1 MILKF
6 LKNKNGGSTASIDYL
21 LDKKR
26 VKNGTSKLL
35 SGDEHLSRTIINS
48 LTKKQK
54 VTFGVLSFEEENISD
69 FQKKEIMEDFEKTFF
84 AGLKKEQFNILWV
97 EHTDK
102 NRLELNFIIPKVE
115 LSTGRSFNP
124 YFHGSDFHLADLFQ
138 KKCNLKYGF
147 SDPKDPSKNQSLQG
161 EYKKTNIIKDYEE
174 VDKILHNLV
183 ADNVLKNRNEI
194 ALFLEENGIEVRRKK
209 DGSLGKHLSIK
220 IEKHHKSKRLKGGIY
235 DPKFTNIEALEK
247 LSISQETR
255 ERAWSHR
262 DTREELFAV
271 EKRLEKAIN
280 KRGNANSS
288 KYKSPLKK
296 DDIWSSNDEFID
308 AFLDVNIHQEN
319 EHFDKR
325 NEAKPKNNISDNKRS
340 EVDEFRSYSKRRDR
354 EREAVLER
362 VRTSY
367 PKQRSSLF
375 EELRDSRKSLFDRA
389 KKLKSERFRIGVQ
402 CQKHT
407 KEFDLSSGRIGV
419 KIDQLSGE
427 VSERNIRFAEK
438 SADFVKSAQQI
449 KIKVAYKSPTRH
461 ESPIYRGMTR

>member
-35 SGDEHLSRTIINS
+35 SGDEHISRTIINS

-69 FQKKEIMEDFEKTFF
+69 FQKKEIMADFEKTFF
-84 AGLKKEQFNILWV
+84 AGFKKEQFNILWV

-115 LSTGRSFNP
+115 LSTGRTFNP

-209 DGSLGKHLSIK
+209 DGSLGKFLSIK
-220 IEKHHKSKRLKGGIY
+220 IEKHHKAKRLKGGIY
-235 DPKFTNIEALEK
+235 EAGFTNIEALEK
-247 LSISQETR
+247 LGRSQETR
-255 ERAWSHR
+255 EREYVNR
-262 DTREELFAV
+262 DTKQELFAV

-280 KRGNANSS
+280 KRGDENIA

-296 DDIWSSNDEFID
+296 ADIWSGNDEFID
-308 AFLDVNIHQEN
+308 AFLAVNLNQEN

-325 NEAKPKNNISDNKRS
+325 NEAKSEDNISRDKRCKI
-340 EVDEFRSYSKRRDR
+340 DEFRRYAQKRTRAR
-354 EREAVLER
+354 EEVLER
-362 VRTSY
+362 VRNGT
-367 PKQRSSLF
+367 PKQRTSLF
-375 EELRDSRKSLFDRA
+375 EEFKDYRESLFDRA
-389 KKLKSERFRIGVQ
+389 KRVKRERFRSRIQ
-402 CQKHT
+402 SQKHT
-407 KEFDLSSGRIGV
+407 KEFDLSSSRIGV
-419 KIDQLSGE
+419 KIDHLGGA
-427 VSERNIRFAEK
+427 VSNRNSRFAEK
-438 SADFVKSAQQI
+438 SADFVKSAKQI
-449 KIKVAYKSPTRH
+449 KIKVADRSRTRH
-461 ESPIYRGMTR
+461 ETPTYRGMTR